1 MSVKK
6 LYELKEEFDKVL
18 FKLVL
23 HNANFDVDVY
33 ANLKYRNIIYKEGD
47 KDIGY
52 YFEKKDLNVYLDLL
66 HEVYKVDL
74 IWYAI
79 CPHNILYTSIHS
91 PADDIFDEYIGIQ
104 EEQFG
109 DVNILSSIKQKKD
122 E

>member
-23 HNANFDVDVY
+23 HNADFDVNVY
-33 ANLKYRNIIYKEGD
+33 ANLKYRNIIYKEED

-91 PADDIFDEYIGIQ
+91 PTDDIFDEYIGIQ

-109 DVNILSSIKQKKD
+109 DVNILSSINQNKD

>member
-6 LYELKEEFDKVL
+6 LYELKEEFNKVL
-18 FKLVL
+18 HKLVL
-23 HNANFDVDVY
+23 HNADFDVNVY
-33 ANLKYRNIIYKEGD
+33 GNPKYRNILYKEED

-66 HEVYKVDL
+66 HEVYKVEL

-91 PADDIFDEYIGIQ
+91 PTDDIFDEYIGIQ

-109 DVNILSSIKQKKD
+109 AINILSSIKQNKD

>member
-18 FKLVL
+18 YKLVL

-33 ANLKYRNIIYKEGD
+33 ANLKYRNIIYQQGD
-47 KDIGY
+47 KDISY

-66 HEVYKVDL
+66 HEVYKVEL

-91 PADDIFDEYIGIQ
+91 PTDDIFDEYIGIQ
-104 EEQFG
+104 EDQFG